1 MATVNAQSLDEVKA
15 AWKAEVKEELRAELQ
30 AGFAEDLR
38 KLRREVD
45 QLRKVLQTPPDDENV
60 NFEEAVAASAVSE
73 EWGREEKLCFSTPKD
88 CLRPRSHLKYR

>member
-15 AWKAEVKEELRAELQ
+15 AWKAEVKDELRAELQ

-45 QLRKVLQTPPDDENV
+45 KLRKVLQRPPDDENV
-60 NFEEAVAASAVSE
+60 NFEEAVAASAVSV

-88 CLRPRSHLKYR
+88 CVRPRSHLKYR